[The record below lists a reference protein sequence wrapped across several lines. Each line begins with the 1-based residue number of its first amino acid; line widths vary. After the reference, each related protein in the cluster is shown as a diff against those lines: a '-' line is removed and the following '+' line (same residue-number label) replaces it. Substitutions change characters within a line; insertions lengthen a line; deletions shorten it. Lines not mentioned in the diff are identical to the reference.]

1 MNNLAKIFKALSDE
15 TRLKVLLLVSKR
27 DICQKGISK
36 YLGITDSSVSQHIKV
51 LKEANI
57 ITGYKEGYYV
67 FYHVNEQVFDE
78 CIIFFNSLENTNNNM
93 LDISNINFNNTD
105 CTKNC
110 RSIKKCCKRKGI

>member
-1 MNNLAKIFKALSDE
+1 MNNLAKVFKALSDE

-51 LKEANI
+51 LKEADI

-67 FYHVNEQVFDE
+67 FYHVNENAFDE
-78 CIIFFNSLENTNNNM
+78 CIAFFNSIGNVSNNILES
-93 LDISNINFNNTD
+93 SNVDLNSTD

-110 RSIKKCCKRKGI
+110 KSIKKCCKRREI

>member
-1 MNNLAKIFKALSDE
+1 MEKLAKKFKALSDE

-36 YLGITDSSVSQHIKV
+36 YLGITDSSVSQHVKI
-51 LKEANI
+51 LKEAEI

-67 FYHVNEQVFDE
+67 FYHINEHVFDE
-78 CIIFFNSLENTNNNM
+78 CINFFKSIGSANNNI
-93 LDISNINFNNTD
+93 LEISNMKLNSID

-110 RSIKKCCKRKGI
+110 KSVNKCCKRREK

>member
-1 MNNLAKIFKALSDE
+1 MEKVAKIFKSLSDE

-51 LKEANI
+51 LKEAEI

-67 FYHVNEQVFDE
+67 FYHVNESVFDE
-78 CIIFFNSLENTNNNM
+78 CISFFNSIGSINNNL
-93 LDISNINFNNTD
+93 LDTSNIKLDSTD
-105 CTKNC
+105 CSKNC
-110 RSIKKCCKRKGI
+110 KSIKKCCKRREI

>member
-1 MNNLAKIFKALSDE
+1 MEKLAKKFKALSDE

-36 YLGITDSSVSQHIKV
+36 YLGITDSSVSQHVKI
-51 LKEANI
+51 LKEAEI

-67 FYHVNEQVFDE
+67 FYHINEDAFNE
-78 CIIFFNSLENTNNNM
+78 CITFFGSVGKANS
-93 LDISNINFNNTD
+93 DILKKTNINLDTTD

-110 RSIKKCCKRKGI
+110 KSFKKCCKRRYM

>member
-1 MNNLAKIFKALSDE
+1 MEKLAKIFKALSDE

-51 LKEANI
+51 LKEAEI

-67 FYHVNEQVFDE
+67 FYHVNENAFDE
-78 CIIFFNSLENTNNNM
+78 CISFFNSIGSITNNL
-93 LDISNINFNNTD
+93 LDTSNIKLGRTD
-105 CTKNC
+105 CSKNC
-110 RSIKKCCKRKGI
+110 KSIRKCCKRREI

>member
-1 MNNLAKIFKALSDE
+1 MNKLTKIFKALSDE

-27 DICQKGISK
+27 DICQKGISR

-51 LKEANI
+51 LKEADI

-67 FYHVNEQVFDE
+67 FYHINENIFDE
-78 CIIFFNSLENTNNNM
+78 CIAFFNSIGNISNNILEN
-93 LDISNINFNNTD
+93 SNIDLNSTD

-110 RSIKKCCKRKGI
+110 KSIKKCCKRREN